1 MQFGLNLLEKIGLL
15 PHKAGQIDP
24 AYDQRLQRIG
34 ARETLRVP
42 QTGPFNG
49 PFTGHMHEPLRNRS
63 EHPAV

>member
-15 PHKAGQIDP
+15 PHKAGQVDP

-42 QTGPFNG
+42 QTGPF
-49 PFTGHMHEPLRNRS
+49 TGQTPDALRNRPG
-63 EHPAV
+63 HPAV